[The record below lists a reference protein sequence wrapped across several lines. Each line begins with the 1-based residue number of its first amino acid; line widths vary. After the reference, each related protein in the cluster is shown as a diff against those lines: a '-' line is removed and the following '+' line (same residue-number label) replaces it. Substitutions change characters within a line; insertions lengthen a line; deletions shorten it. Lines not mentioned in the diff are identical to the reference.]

1 MPMCFA
7 RDRIGCRS
15 HKCGTIADVKTTLE
29 IPDGIFRRAKVRA
42 AEQGIPLRQFVSEAV
57 EEKLGAS
64 ARVGLKPW
72 VKIAGGLSHLRRE
85 SARIRQ
91 RVEEEFERIEPEDR
105 Q

>member
-1 MPMCFA
+1 M
-7 RDRIGCRS
+7 
-15 HKCGTIADVKTTLE
+15 KTTLA
-29 IPDGIFRRAKVRA
+29 IPDGVFRRAKVRA

-57 EEKLGAS
+57 EEKLCAS
-64 ARVGLKPW
+64 AGAGVKPW

-91 RVEEEFERIEPEDR
+91 RVAEEFERIEPEDR